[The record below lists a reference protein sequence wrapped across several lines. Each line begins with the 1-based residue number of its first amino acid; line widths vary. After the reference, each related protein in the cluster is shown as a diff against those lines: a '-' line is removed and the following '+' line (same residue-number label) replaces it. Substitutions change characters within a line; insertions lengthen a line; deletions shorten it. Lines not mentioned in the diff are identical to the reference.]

1 MAINNPKPS
10 VDYSL
15 FFDGLGRASLAF
27 VPKCCDN
34 AFLPAKGAAAS
45 IENSDLRRAAKGSK
59 RRISKTS
66 QCIKTIHFLGPFFKH
81 QPIGHFQP
89 KTQPVSATKVGG
101 GCIPDLKHSQ
111 VRWVR
116 SLEEPRNLHAQTSA
130 RKEPAGF
137 GDLKLR
143 T

>member
-45 IENSDLRRAAKGSK
+45 
-59 RRISKTS
+59 
-66 QCIKTIHFLGPFFKH
+66 
-81 QPIGHFQP
+81 
-89 KTQPVSATKVGG
+89 KTQIFAELQKV
-101 GCIPDLKHSQ
+101 P
-111 VRWVR
+111 R
-116 SLEEPRNLHAQTSA
+116 EEFP
-130 RKEPAGF
+130 
-137 GDLKLR
+137 KLR
-143 T
+143 SA